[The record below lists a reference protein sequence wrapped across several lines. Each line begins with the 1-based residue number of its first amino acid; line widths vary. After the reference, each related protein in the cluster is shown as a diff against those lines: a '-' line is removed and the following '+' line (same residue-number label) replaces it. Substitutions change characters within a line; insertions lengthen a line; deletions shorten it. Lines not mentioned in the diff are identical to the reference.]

1 LRQDHRKFVE
11 RQAEIIVLGPEG
23 PRKFRDY
30 WEENDLPFT
39 GVPDPKHSVLKLYGQ
54 QIKLFKMGR
63 MPAQLI
69 VDKQSRVRYVHYG
82 DSMSD
87 IPENEELLGM
97 LDQLIEEEKPM

>member
-1 LRQDHRKFVE
+1 MRQDHRKFVE

-23 PRKFRDY
+23 HRKFREY

-39 GVPDPKHSVLKLYGQ
+39 GVPDPKHSVLKHYGQ

-87 IPENEELLGM
+87 IPENEELLVM

>member
-1 LRQDHRKFVE
+1 MRQDHRKFVE

-54 QIKLFKMGR
+54 QINLFKIGR

-87 IPENEELLGM
+87 IPENEELLVM

>member
-1 LRQDHRKFVE
+1 MRQDHRKFVE

>member
-1 LRQDHRKFVE
+1 
-11 RQAEIIVLGPEG
+11 
-23 PRKFRDY
+23 
-30 WEENDLPFT
+30 
-39 GVPDPKHSVLKLYGQ
+39 
-54 QIKLFKMGR
+54 MGR

>member
-1 LRQDHRKFVE
+1 MRQDHRKFVE

-23 PRKFRDY
+23 PRKFREY

-39 GVPDPKHSVLKLYGQ
+39 GVPDPMHRVLKHYGQ

>member
-87 IPENEELLGM
+87 IPENEELLVM